1 MLWEPSRLSPGL
13 KIGLRCPSM
22 RKEKLPQCA
31 RLEQVV
37 HQQEMLR
44 KAAKGHMCS
53 YTVTV
58 GCMMLARC

>member
-1 MLWEPSRLSPGL
+1 
-13 KIGLRCPSM
+13 M

-44 KAAKGHMCS
+44 KSAKGHMCS
-53 YTVTV
+53 YTVTA